1 MPTGMEFVKFCY
13 LRLNEGAQY
22 DDWDALSAAEQS
34 SYLRI
39 ALAYYSALMQAGV
52 V

>member
-22 DDWDALSAAEQS
+22 DDWYALSAAEQR

-52 V
+52 L